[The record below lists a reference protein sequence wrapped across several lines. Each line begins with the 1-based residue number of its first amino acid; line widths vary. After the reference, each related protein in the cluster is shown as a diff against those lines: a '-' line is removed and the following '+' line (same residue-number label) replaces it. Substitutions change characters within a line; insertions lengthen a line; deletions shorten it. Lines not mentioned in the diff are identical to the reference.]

1 MPVWVNSVISGLTLA
16 VVTALAGY
24 CKQSFAAQRR
34 EFEALKESQ
43 RNQLKA
49 SIVRSYDEAR
59 RQGFITAAEL
69 DTMHRRAESYWQ
81 LGGNSYIH
89 AIMSHADTMEVRGE
103 LPRG

>member
-1 MPVWVNSVISGLTLA
+1 MPAWVNSIISGLTLA
-16 VVTALAGY
+16 VVSGLASY
-24 CKQSFAAQRR
+24 CKRSFAAQRK
-34 EFEALKESQ
+34 EFDALKESQ

-59 RQGFITAAEL
+59 ERGYVTAAEL
-69 DTMHRRAESYWQ
+69 DTMHRSAESYWA

>member
-1 MPVWVNSVISGLTLA
+1 MPTWMNSVISGLTLA
-16 VVTALAGY
+16 VVTGLAAYVHKG
-24 CKQSFAAQRR
+24 FQRQHS
-34 EFEALKESQ
+34 EFDALKESQ

-59 RQGFITAAEL
+59 KQGFVTAAEL

-89 AIMSHADTMEVRGE
+89 AIMAHADTMDVRGE